1 MRVCLLMFESEAFED
16 LYSRC
21 IASELLRVH
30 VPKGEFVVSGG
41 LCLEC
46 LFSEL
51 LGLMFESEVFRN
63 LCSG

>member
-1 MRVCLLMFESEAFED
+1 MRPFKFMRVCLLMFESEVFED

-30 VPKGEFVVSGG
+30 VSKGEFVVSGG

-46 LFSEL
+46 LFL
-51 LGLMFESEVFRN
+51 ILVKMVA
-63 LCSG
+63 